1 MIRNKDM
8 IIEIEYKFSYVGAKG
23 NIETIKDAT
32 EYDNIKEVE
41 FIFNRLTSIS
51 MVDFAALP
59 VEIRQTHINKLV
71 AFRDRINALT
81 SDKVKEF
88 NNIHANMR

>member
-8 IIEIEYKFSYVGAKG
+8 IIEIEYKFSYVGARG

-51 MVDFAALP
+51 MVDFAAFP
-59 VEIRQTHINKLV
+59 VDIRQAYINKLV
-71 AFRDRINALT
+71 AFRDRINALA
-81 SDKVKEF
+81 SDKIHTF
-88 NNIHANMR
+88 IRIHADMA

>member
-1 MIRNKDM
+1 MIRNKDL
-8 IIEIEYKFSYVGAKG
+8 IIEIDYKFYYVNAKG
-23 NIETIKDAT
+23 NREIIKDAA
-32 EYDNIKEVE
+32 EYNNIREVE

-59 VEIRQTHINKLV
+59 VEIREAHIKKLV
-71 AFRDRINALT
+71 AFRDRINALA

-88 NNIHANMR
+88 NNIHTNMR

>member
-1 MIRNKDM
+1 MILNKDM
-8 IIEIEYKFSYVGAKG
+8 IIEIDYKFKYVGPKG
-23 NIETIKDAT
+23 KIETIKDAT

-59 VEIRQTHINKLV
+59 VEIRQVHINKLI
-71 AFRDRINALT
+71 AFRDRINALA

-88 NNIHANMR
+88 NNIHTNMR

>member
-1 MIRNKDM
+1 MIRNNGI
-8 IIEIEYKFSYVGAKG
+8 IIEINYNFKYVGPRG

-59 VEIRQTHINKLV
+59 VEIRQAHINKLI
-71 AFRDRINALT
+71 AFRDRINALA

-88 NNIHANMR
+88 NNIHTNMR

>member
-8 IIEIEYKFSYVGAKG
+8 IIKIDYKFSYVGARG

-32 EYDNIKEVE
+32 EYDNIREVE
-41 FIFNRLTSIS
+41 FIFNKLTSIS

-59 VEIRQTHINKLV
+59 VETRQAYINKLI
-71 AFRDRINALT
+71 AFRDRINTLA

-88 NNIHANMR
+88 NNISC

>member
-1 MIRNKDM
+1 MVESFVVGDVVEETVIIYDSRN
-8 IIEIEYKFSYVGAKG
+8 
-23 NIETIKDAT
+23 NIEVGTLTRRMNEAA
-32 EYDNIKEVE
+32 EVE

-59 VEIRQTHINKLV
+59 VDIRQAYINKLV
-71 AFRDRINALT
+71 AFRDRINALA

-88 NNIHANMR
+88 NIHTNMR

>member
-1 MIRNKDM
+1 M
-8 IIEIEYKFSYVGAKG
+8 IIEIEYKFSYVGARG

-51 MVDFAALP
+51 TADFAIMP
-59 VEIRQTHINKLV
+59 KEIRQAYINKLV
-71 AFRDRINALT
+71 AFRDRINALA
-81 SDKVKEF
+81 SNKVKEF
-88 NNIHANMR
+88 NNIHTDMR